1 MIRPSDRPADGH
13 GGAAARHQRGLEH
26 LSGNRPDLALAELEQ
41 ALRLDPRNHEFL
53 KSLGNAHKAMGSR
66 EKAVDCYRRSLA
78 LTPDYPPSLYNL
90 GLILHEM
97 NRLEEA
103 EGLFR
108 RVCEIEPRDADALIH
123 LGLVYCKRSRFA
135 DGERVFR
142 LALKLAPGNPF
153 LWMCLGNACRELGK
167 PGEAVAAYGTA
178 LELEPGS
185 AEALDGL
192 GNILQEQGRLDEA
205 IENYRAAIRSAPGSA
220 ASYNGLGCT
229 LLRKNRLDDAVDSFR
244 KAISLQPDLAG
255 AHLNLGNALGLRGA
269 CDLAVRSYQ
278 AALELRPGDAAIG
291 ECLLFEMQ
299 NTCDWSRFDELCAS
313 QRQSVSDSSQV
324 ISPFSL
330 LSIPSSA
337 REQLQCARIFAKRQ
351 AAAVAADRERLAFRF
366 DRAPGSKLR
375 IGYLSADFHDHVS
388 AYVMAE
394 MFELHDGSRFE
405 TIAYSYGPDD
415 ASPVRARLKRAFSRF
430 VDVRSFSHAAAASAI
445 QADRV
450 DILVDLKG
458 YTQHARTE
466 ISALRPAPVQ
476 VSYMGYAGTM
486 AADFIDY
493 FVVDR
498 YVVPAAQA
506 DNYGE
511 KLVFMPGS
519 YYLNDRKRPITAPP
533 PRREL
538 GLPEKSF
545 VFCCFNQT
553 YKILPDVFARWMRL
567 LAAVPGSVLWLL
579 ETNRWAQQNLCR
591 EASGRGIQPNRLIFA
606 PRVSSDRHLARIGA
620 ADLFLDTLPYNAHT
634 TATDALWVGLPV
646 LTLPGETFASRVAGS
661 LLTAAGMPELI
672 TGSAEEYE
680 ALALGLARDPGR
692 LAALRDKLVRNR
704 ATAPLFDTPAFTRHL
719 ETAYET
725 MWRIHRSGSAP
736 RSIEI

>member
-1 MIRPSDRPADGH
+1 MILPSDRPADGH
-13 GGAAARHQRGLEH
+13 GGAAACHQRGLEH

-41 ALRLDPRNHEFL
+41 ALRLDPRNQEFI

-78 LTPDYPPSLYNL
+78 LMPDYLPSLYNL

-103 EGLFR
+103 EELFR
-108 RVCEIEPRDADALIH
+108 RFCEIEPRDVDVLIH
-123 LGLVYCKRSRFA
+123 LGLVYCKRSQFA
-135 DGERVFR
+135 DGERTFR
-142 LALKLAPGNPF
+142 LALKIAPGNPF
-153 LWMCLGNACRELGK
+153 LWMCLGNACRELGNS
-167 PGEAVAAYGTA
+167 GEAVAAYRAA

-185 AEALDGL
+185 ADALDGL

-220 ASYNGLGCT
+220 VSYTGLGCA
-229 LLRKNRLDDAVDSFR
+229 LLRKNSLDEAVESFR
-244 KAISLQPDLAG
+244 KAIGLQPDLAG
-255 AHLNLGNALGLRGA
+255 AHLNLGNALSLRGA

-278 AALELRPGDAAIG
+278 TALELRPGDAAIR
-291 ECLLFEMQ
+291 ECLLYEMQ
-299 NTCDWSRFDELCAS
+299 SICDWSRLDELCAL
-313 QRQSVSDSSQV
+313 QRQSVSDSQL

-330 LSIPSSA
+330 LTIPSSA
-337 REQLQCARIFAKRQ
+337 REQLQCAGNFAKRQ
-351 AAAVAADRERLAFRF
+351 AAAVAAERERLAFRF
-366 DRAPGSKLR
+366 DRAPRSKLR
-375 IGYLSADFHDHVS
+375 IGYLSADFHDHVT

-394 MFELHDGSRFE
+394 MFELHDRSCFE

-430 VDVRSFSHAAAASAI
+430 VDVRTFSHAAAASAI
-445 QADRV
+445 HADRV

-476 VSYMGYAGTM
+476 VSYMGYPGTM

-493 FVVDR
+493 FIVDR
-498 YVVPAAQA
+498 YVVPAAQVN
-506 DNYGE
+506 NYGE

-519 YYLNDRKRPITAPP
+519 YYVNDRKRPVMAPP

-538 GLPEKSF
+538 GLPERSI

-553 YKILPDVFARWMRL
+553 YKILPGVFSRWMRL

-579 ETNRWAQQNLCR
+579 ETNRWAQQNLRR
-591 EASGRGIQPNRLIFA
+591 EASGRGIQPDRLIFA

-672 TGSAEEYE
+672 AGSAAEYE
-680 ALALGLARDPGR
+680 ALALGLARDPAR
-692 LAALRDKLVRNR
+692 LAALRDKLVRGR
-704 ATAPLFDTPAFTRHL
+704 VTAPLFDTPAFTRHL
-719 ETAYET
+719 ETAYKT

-736 RSIEI
+736 RSIEL

>member
-1 MIRPSDRPADGH
+1 M
-13 GGAAARHQRGLEH
+13 GLEN
-26 LSGNRPDLALAELEQ
+26 LSGNRPDSALAELEH

-53 KSLGNAHKAMGSR
+53 KSLGNAHKAVGSR
-66 EKAVDCYRRSLA
+66 EQAVDCYRRSLA
-78 LTPDYPPSLYNL
+78 LMPDYLPSLYNL
-90 GLILHEM
+90 GLVLHEM
-97 NRLEEA
+97 DRLEEA

-108 RVCEIEPRDADALIH
+108 RFCEIEPRDVDALIH

-135 DGERVFR
+135 DGERTFR
-142 LALKLAPGNPF
+142 LAVTLAPGNPF
-153 LWMCLGNACRELGK
+153 LWMCLGNACREL
-167 PGEAVAAYGTA
+167 PGRLDESIRC
-178 LELEPGS
+178 LRKCIELEPGS

-192 GNILQEQGRLDEA
+192 GNTLQEQGQLDEA
-205 IENYRAAIRSAPGSA
+205 IVCYQAAIRSAPGFA
-220 ASYNGLGCT
+220 APYNGLGCA
-229 LLRKNRLDDAVDSFR
+229 LLRENRLNEAVDSLQ
-244 KAISLQPDLAG
+244 KAISLQTDLAG
-255 AHLNLGNALGLRGA
+255 AHLNLGNAHSLRGA
-269 CDLAVRSYQ
+269 SDLAVRSYLS
-278 AALELRPGDAAIG
+278 ALELRPGDAAIR
-291 ECLLFEMQ
+291 ESLLFEMQ
-299 NTCDWSRFDELCAS
+299 KTCDWSRFDELCAL
-313 QRQSVSDSSQV
+313 QRQSVSDSQL

-330 LSIPSSA
+330 LTIPSFA
-337 REQLQCARIFAKRQ
+337 REQLQCARNFAKRQ
-351 AAAVAADRERLAFRF
+351 ASAVAADRERVAFRF
-366 DRAPGSKLR
+366 DRAPRSKLR
-375 IGYLSADFHDHVS
+375 IGYLSADFHDHVT

-394 MFELHDGSRFE
+394 MFELHDASRFE

-430 VDVRSFSHAAAASAI
+430 VDVRAFSHAAAASAI
-445 QADRV
+445 HADRV

-476 VSYMGYAGTM
+476 VSYMGYPGTM

-498 YVVPAAQA
+498 FVVPAAQA

-519 YYLNDRKRPITAPP
+519 YYVNDRKRPVTAPP

-538 GLPEKSF
+538 GLPENSI
-545 VFCCFNQT
+545 VFCCFNQA
-553 YKILPDVFARWMRL
+553 YKILPDVFSRWMRL

-579 ETNRWAQQNLCR
+579 ETNRWAQQNLRR
-591 EASGRGIQPNRLIFA
+591 EAGGRGIQPDRLIFA

-661 LLTAAGMPELI
+661 LLTAAGVPELI
-672 TGSAEEYE
+672 TGSAAEYE

-692 LAALRDKLVRNR
+692 LAALRAKLVRNR

-725 MWRIHRSGSAP
+725 MWRIHSSGSAP
-736 RSIEI
+736 RSIEL